1 MVHRCDSP
9 PFRLVDN
16 YGYCFLAL
24 FHNRRSCPFYL
35 LRKGM
40 QKSWGN
46 RSSGRPIRGSRLP
59 VPGLC
64 SLSTSG
70 SQRLCLNPSQMQSL
84 LDCGKPA
91 GLRPV
96 TRGAEPSSL
105 KNFSWTVFFLPRQSS
120 RILKAQVSHTRS
132 LPGSVSSPS
141 TTKRGNNFKQ
151 VPLFGLR
158 GSDLRQGSVN

>member
-1 MVHRCDSP
+1 MATVSSCFFTTAGP
-9 PFRLVDN
+9 APFTCWGKECRNHEETEALV
-16 YGYCFLAL
+16 GP
-24 FHNRRSCPFYL
+24 H
-35 LRKGM
+35 
-40 QKSWGN
+40 W
-46 RSSGRPIRGSRLP
+46 GSRPP

-70 SQRLCLNPSQMQSL
+70 SERLCLNPSQMQSS

-96 TRGAEPSSL
+96 THGAEPSSS
-105 KNFSWTVFFLPRQSS
+105 KNFSRTIFFLPRQSS